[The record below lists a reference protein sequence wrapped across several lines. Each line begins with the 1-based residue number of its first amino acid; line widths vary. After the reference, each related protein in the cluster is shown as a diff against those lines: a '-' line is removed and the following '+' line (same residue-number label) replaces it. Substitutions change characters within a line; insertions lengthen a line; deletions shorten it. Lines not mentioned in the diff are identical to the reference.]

1 MNKLIQALS
10 YAAIAHK
17 DQRRLGVNRTPFI
30 NHPIEVCRI
39 LSEVGGITDED
50 ILCAGIL
57 HDVQEDCPITN
68 EDLEMLFGYRVANM
82 VQECSDDKSL
92 PKQERKR
99 LQIVHTK
106 TISDDAKL
114 IKLADKIANMQSLL
128 NDTPN
133 WPLERKLQSFEWSYE
148 VVGWIK
154 GLNPALEEM
163 FADVYNQKEFLK

>member
-1 MNKLIQALS
+1 MLS
-10 YAAIAHK
+10 YAAEKHK
-17 DQRRLGVNRTPFI
+17 KQRRLGVNRTPFI

-50 ILCAGIL
+50 ILCASLCHDIL
-57 HDVQEDCPITN
+57 EDTPTTF
-68 EDLEMLFGYRVANM
+68 EDLEMLFGFRVANL
-82 VQECSDDKSL
+82 VRECSDDKSL

-128 NDTPN
+128 IDPPN
-133 WPLERKLQSFEWSYE
+133 WKLERKIKSFLWSYE
-148 VVGWIK
+148 VVGWIQ
-154 GLNPALEEM
+154 GLNPELEEM
-163 FADVYNQKEFLK
+163 FSDIFEQKDLLT